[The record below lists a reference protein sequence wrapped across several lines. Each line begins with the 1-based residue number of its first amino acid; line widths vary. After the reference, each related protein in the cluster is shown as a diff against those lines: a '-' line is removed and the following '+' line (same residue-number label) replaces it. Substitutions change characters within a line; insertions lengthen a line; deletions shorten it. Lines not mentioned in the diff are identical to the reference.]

1 MTLEAFN
8 KDERYRIE
16 ARVGSGAMATVYKA
30 YDLRLQRIVAL
41 KILHEHLSSNAELRL
56 RFEQEAKLAA
66 RIDHPNVVRI
76 YDFGVDTQGQL
87 FIVSEFIDGR
97 SLTIALR
104 QYMNHSS
111 PCLHPVLAALVAL
124 EIARG
129 MEAAHKHSVIHRDLK
144 PDNVLVH
151 SDGGVKL
158 TDFGVARPF
167 DSSMTQVGQF
177 IGSLTYASPEQVQS
191 GKVDARSDIFSFGVI
206 LFEILTGQL
215 PFRSSNPTDL
225 AIKISQAAVPPLNQI
240 RPSVPFDLDLIARK
254 CLRADP
260 SQRPQSAD
268 QIVGEL
274 LRFLRNQEVIPSR
287 QSIAD
292 GFENPTLFSST
303 IRRSPLLVEN
313 EAQLP
318 EKLPEKLP
326 ETSIE
331 EVELE
336 LDIQKTPL
344 QQPIQQL
351 QNNSGKQDSTR
362 RQLNAGSAP
371 KRILQKNSS
380 KRSSLWTFPLLTLA
394 STALIISFVIKD
406 RERLQD
412 WVTSIREPHSEMTPS
427 TSEPNKKE
435 PGWSENSRLAVK
447 EAPQTATQ
455 PTTQS
460 TAGQTQ
466 SLTQDTKNE
475 AISAAKE
482 TATPRPTVSPKS
494 VPKPT
499 PPHFETPVKK
509 RKPENQTQRKQIR
522 TTKPQ
527 SPVNSSAKNR
537 KINTTKSTAPQPL
550 ASTQIVVRTEPGEM
564 TVYIN
569 GVFEGLSSRTG
580 LSRTFVVPSG
590 NVLLRI
596 PPQESNG
603 KKYQEF
609 TRRFRIEGG
618 KTIELPTINLAP
630 ADLETKK
637 DK

>member
-76 YDFGVDTQGQL
+76 YDFGVDAQGQL

-104 QYMNHSS
+104 QYMNHSQ

-151 SDGGVKL
+151 SNGEVKL

-240 RPSVPFDLDLIARK
+240 RPSVPFDLDVIVRK

-260 SQRPQSAD
+260 SRRPQSAD

-274 LRFLRNQEVIPSR
+274 LRFLSSQEVIPSR

-303 IRRSPLLVEN
+303 IRRSPLLAEN
-313 EAQLP
+313 ESQ
-318 EKLPEKLP
+318 LPEKLP
-326 ETSIE
+326 ETSIG
-331 EVELE
+331 EVEL
-336 LDIQKTPL
+336 DILKTPL
-344 QQPIQQL
+344 QQQIQSL
-351 QNNSGKQDSTR
+351 QNNSSKQDSTR
-362 RQLNAGSAP
+362 RQPNAGSAP

-380 KRSSLWTFPLLTLA
+380 KRSSFWTFPLLTLA

-447 EAPQTATQ
+447 EAPQTETQSTTQ
-455 PTTQS
+455 PTTQT

-466 SLTQDTKNE
+466 ALTQDTKNE

-482 TATPRPTVSPKS
+482 AATPRPTAVPKS
-494 VPKPT
+494 VPKPIA
-499 PPHFETPVKK
+499 PHFETAVKK
-509 RKPENQTQRKQIR
+509 RKPENQTQRKQTR
-522 TTKPQ
+522 TTKPP

-537 KINTTKSTAPQPL
+537 KINTTKSAAPLPL

-630 ADLETKK
+630 AELETKK

>member
-76 YDFGVDTQGQL
+76 YDFGVDAQGQL

-151 SDGGVKL
+151 SNGDVKL

-274 LRFLRNQEVIPSR
+274 LRFLSSQEAIPSR

-292 GFENPTLFSST
+292 GFENPSLFSST

-318 EKLPEKLP
+318 EKPPEKLS

-344 QQPIQQL
+344 QQAIQPL

-362 RQLNAGSAP
+362 RQPNAGSAP
-371 KRILQKNSS
+371 KRILQKNST

-406 RERLQD
+406 RERLQN
-412 WVTSIREPHSEMTPS
+412 WVTSIKEPHSEMTPS
-427 TSEPNKKE
+427 TSEPNKID
-435 PGWSENSRLAVK
+435 PGWSENSRPAVK
-447 EAPQTATQ
+447 EAPQT
-455 PTTQS
+455 TTQS

-466 SLTQDTKNE
+466 ALTQDAKNE
-475 AISAAKE
+475 AISVAKE
-482 TATPRPTVSPKS
+482 TATPRPTASPRS
-494 VPKPT
+494 VPKST

-509 RKPENQTQRKQIR
+509 RKPENQTQRKQTR
-522 TTKPQ
+522 TTKPTP
-527 SPVNSSAKNR
+527 SVNSSAKNR
-537 KINTTKSTAPQPL
+537 KINTTKSAAPQPL

-569 GVFEGLSSRTG
+569 GMFEGLSSRTG

-590 NVLLRI
+590 NVFLRI

>member
-76 YDFGVDTQGQL
+76 YDFGVDAQGQL

-104 QYMNHSS
+104 QYMNHSQ
-111 PCLHPVLAALVAL
+111 PCLHPVLAALVAF
-124 EIARG
+124 EIAKG

-151 SDGGVKL
+151 SNGDVKL

-240 RPSVPFDLDLIARK
+240 RPSVPFELDLIVRK

-260 SQRPQSAD
+260 AQRAQSAD

-274 LRFLRNQEVIPSR
+274 LRFLSSQEVIPSR

-303 IRRSPLLVEN
+303 IRRSPLFTEN
-313 EAQLP
+313 AA
-318 EKLPEKLP
+318 KLP
-326 ETSIE
+326 ETSIA
-331 EVELE
+331 EVEL
-336 LDIQKTPL
+336 DVQRTPL
-344 QQPIQQL
+344 QQPIQPL

-362 RQLNAGSAP
+362 RQPNAGSAP
-371 KRILQKNSS
+371 KRIPQNDSS
-380 KRSSLWTFPLLTLA
+380 KRSSFWTFPLLILA
-394 STALIISFVIKD
+394 ATALVISFVIKD

-427 TSEPNKKE
+427 TSEANKKE
-435 PGWSENSRLAVK
+435 PDWSENSRLAVK
-447 EAPQTATQ
+447 EAPQ
-455 PTTQS
+455 PTT
-460 TAGQTQ
+460 
-466 SLTQDTKNE
+466 E
-475 AISAAKE
+475 
-482 TATPRPTVSPKS
+482 PTVSPRS

-499 PPHFETPVKK
+499 PPHFETLVKK
-509 RKPENQTQRKQIR
+509 RKPENQTQRKQSR
-522 TTKPQ
+522 ATRPQ
-527 SPVNSSAKNR
+527 PSVNSSAKKS
-537 KINTTKSTAPQPL
+537 KISIAKNTSPQPL

-569 GVFEGLSSRTG
+569 GVFEGLSSRAG
-580 LSRTFVVPSG
+580 LSRTFIVPSG

-603 KKYQEF
+603 KNYQEF

-630 ADLETKK
+630 ADLNTKK
-637 DK
+637 DN

>member
-1 MTLEAFN
+1 
-8 KDERYRIE
+8 
-16 ARVGSGAMATVYKA
+16 VGSGAMATVYKA

-76 YDFGVDTQGQL
+76 YDFGVDAQGQL

-151 SDGGVKL
+151 SNGDVKL

-274 LRFLRNQEVIPSR
+274 LRFLSSQEVIPSR

-292 GFENPTLFSST
+292 GFENPSLFSST
-303 IRRSPLLVEN
+303 IRRSPLFVEN
-313 EAQLP
+313 EAQ
-318 EKLPEKLP
+318 LPEKLP

-336 LDIQKTPL
+336 LDIQKTPS
-344 QQPIQQL
+344 QQPIQPL

-362 RQLNAGSAP
+362 RQPNAGSAP
-371 KRILQKNSS
+371 KRILQKNST

-412 WVTSIREPHSEMTPS
+412 WVTSIKEPHSEMTPS
-427 TSEPNKKE
+427 TSEPNKID
-435 PGWSENSRLAVK
+435 PGWSENSRPAVK
-447 EAPQTATQ
+447 EAPQT
-455 PTTQS
+455 TTQS

-466 SLTQDTKNE
+466 ALTQDTKNE

-482 TATPRPTVSPKS
+482 TATPRPTASPRS

-509 RKPENQTQRKQIR
+509 RKPENQTQRKQTR
-522 TTKPQ
+522 TTKPTP
-527 SPVNSSAKNR
+527 SVNSSAKNR
-537 KINTTKSTAPQPL
+537 KINTTKSAAPQPL

-569 GVFEGLSSRTG
+569 GMFEGLSSRTG

-590 NVLLRI
+590 NVFLRI

>member
-1 MTLEAFN
+1 
-8 KDERYRIE
+8 
-16 ARVGSGAMATVYKA
+16 MATVYKA

-76 YDFGVDTQGQL
+76 YDFGVDAQGQL

-151 SDGGVKL
+151 SNGDVKL

-274 LRFLRNQEVIPSR
+274 LRFLSSQEVIPSR

-292 GFENPTLFSST
+292 GFENPSLFSST
-303 IRRSPLLVEN
+303 IRRSPLFVEN
-313 EAQLP
+313 EAQ
-318 EKLPEKLP
+318 LPEKLP

-336 LDIQKTPL
+336 LDIQKTPS
-344 QQPIQQL
+344 QQPIQPL

-362 RQLNAGSAP
+362 RQPNAGSAP
-371 KRILQKNSS
+371 KRILQKNST

-412 WVTSIREPHSEMTPS
+412 WVTSIKEPHSEMTPS
-427 TSEPNKKE
+427 TSEPNKID
-435 PGWSENSRLAVK
+435 PGWSENSRPAVK
-447 EAPQTATQ
+447 EAPQT
-455 PTTQS
+455 TTQS

-466 SLTQDTKNE
+466 ALTQDTKNE

-482 TATPRPTVSPKS
+482 TATPRPTASPRS

-509 RKPENQTQRKQIR
+509 RKPENQTQRKQTR
-522 TTKPQ
+522 TTKPTP
-527 SPVNSSAKNR
+527 SVNSSAKNR
-537 KINTTKSTAPQPL
+537 KINTTKSAAPQPL

-569 GVFEGLSSRTG
+569 GMFEGLSSRTG

-590 NVLLRI
+590 NVFLRI